1 MDSATQMAADGLQA
15 FGMIGTILWTMLRIG
30 AMLMA
35 MPLIGTR
42 AVPSRVR
49 VVLAGALA
57 VALSPLLPPVP
68 QWTGFDAATVLSIAR
83 ELAIGVSI
91 GFLLRLVF
99 EAGAM
104 AGELVAQGTGL
115 AFAQMSDP
123 LRGGSSGVIGQWFY
137 LLFGL
142 LFFSTNGHLALI
154 SLLMDSYK
162 AVPIGAALPNIDT
175 FLSAAPTF
183 ALQVFRGALGLALP
197 LTVAMLAINLA
208 FGVLARAAPALNPIQ
223 LGLPVALLLGLFLL
237 TVLAGEMGPPVQ
249 RLFDAAFDAA
259 DSVSR

>member
-30 AMLMA
+30 AMIMA

-42 AVPSRVR
+42 AVPARVR

-57 VALSPLLPPVP
+57 VALSPMLPPVP
-68 QWTGFDAATVLSIAR
+68 AWTGFDAATVLGIAR

-142 LFFSTNGHLALI
+142 LFFSSNGHLALI

-162 AVPIGAALPNIDT
+162 AVPIGASLPDVDA
-175 FLSAAPTF
+175 FLNAAPTF

-249 RLFDAAFDAA
+249 RLFDAAFQAA
-259 DSVSR
+259 DGVTH